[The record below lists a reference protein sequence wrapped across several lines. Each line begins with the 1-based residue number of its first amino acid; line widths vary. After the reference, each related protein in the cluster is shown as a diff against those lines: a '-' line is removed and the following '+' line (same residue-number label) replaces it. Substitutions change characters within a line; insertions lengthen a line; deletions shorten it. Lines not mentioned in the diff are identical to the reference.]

1 MQKGKNHIIPNNIH
15 SILSN
20 KYNLYFALTTKKK
33 IKSSFQ
39 GFFFFFLSEMWF
51 YVSCWHFYFLSKAFP
66 ICNAENSRCLLFLSA
81 LHENRIEGSLAEA
94 LSAASHLSAA
104 LSAIPRRIRASGWLS
119 TSSPGSFTLGKEGRK
134 NRAAAQTVLIGA
146 KDLPIGNS
154 SYGQAL
160 LPGTMDAPGA

>member
-1 MQKGKNHIIPNNIH
+1 
-15 SILSN
+15 
-20 KYNLYFALTTKKK
+20 
-33 IKSSFQ
+33 
-39 GFFFFFLSEMWF
+39 MWF